1 MANRR
6 VRLYEGPGNEST
18 IIGFSASAIPKDP
31 NSLQDFLSERGYE
44 TYEYNTHDSETSDR
58 DRATLRSVGS
68 VSLRHVGVEPPL
80 SHEHI
85 REFADWC
92 ADQIDPYHNSGYLV
106 DNRKLSPYDLQTNPH
121 TDGDYLAEWF

>member
-6 VRLYEGPGNEST
+6 VRLYEGPGKEST

-44 TYEYNTHDSETSDR
+44 TYEYNTDNSETCNR
-58 DRATLRSVGS
+58 DLAILKSVGS

-80 SHEHI
+80 SDDHI

-92 ADQIDPYHNSGYLV
+92 ASQIDPYHNSGYLV
-106 DNRKLSPYDLQTNPH
+106 DNRELPPYDLQTNPN
-121 TDGDYLAEWF
+121 TDGVYLAEWY